1 MEGKI
6 LMKNNSKPIR
16 LSIKASKLLKDI
28 EGIYSADR
36 KTKEL
41 KPMQIITIALED
53 LLFKETTA

>member
-1 MEGKI
+1 
-6 LMKNNSKPIR
+6 MKNNSKSIR

-53 LLFKETTA
+53 LLLKETTA